1 MIYLDN
7 AATTKPLDC
16 AVRAFTNA
24 PTGNPSSSHKAGREA
39 RVALEG
45 ARRTIAECMGA
56 LPSEVIFTSG
66 STEACNLAMNSLANS
81 CFVWGCSKT
90 EHSAVRV
97 SGGILCGTSASNP
110 DGQPPKSGW
119 AQMYANNETGEIYW
133 PHFSSGYDVSQ
144 DVKDKFIW
152 VCDATAAVGHVPI
165 NFQDLGATHLAAGA
179 HKFGGLKGAGFLLV
193 KQGAP
198 VTPIIHGGGQERGL
212 RGGTE
217 SVPLI
222 CAMAEALK
230 WSCDNLAKTAPYVTI
245 LRDELIKSIKRE
257 IPGAHINGPWKKG
270 DYTTRLP
277 GNVNVSFDGVEGT
290 TLAHLLDERGICVS
304 TGSACHTGAGP
315 EPSPVLIAYGLS
327 KERAAGAI
335 RMTLG
340 HENTMPEVQIVVDE
354 LKELVAYLRGFQQE

>member
-7 AATTKPLDC
+7 AATTKPLRC
-16 AVRAFTNA
+16 ALNTFVNA
-24 PTGNPSSSHKAGREA
+24 PSGNPSSSHRAGREA

-66 STEACNLAMNSLANS
+66 STEACNLAMNSLAHACS
-81 CFVWGCSKT
+81 LWGVAEI
-90 EHSAVRV
+90 EHSAVRGPGKV
-97 SGGILCGTSASNP
+97 LKNTKNLYHE
-110 DGQPPKSGW
+110 PPRAGF
-119 AQMYANNETGEIYW
+119 ARMYANNETGEICERPKTPPREEWEPEDMYLW
-133 PHFSSGYDVSQ
+133 F
-144 DVKDKFIW
+144 
-152 VCDATAAVGHVPI
+152 CDATAAVGHVPI
-165 NFQDLGATHLAAGA
+165 NFQELGATYLAAGA

-198 VTPIIHGGGQERGL
+198 VTPIIHGGGQERGM

-245 LRDELIKSIKRE
+245 LRDAMIEKILSE

-315 EPSPVLIAYGLS
+315 EPSPVLVASGLT
-327 KERAAGAI
+327 KERAAGAV
-335 RMTLG
+335 RMTLS
-340 HENTMPEVQIVVDE
+340 HKNTMTEVRIVVDE

>member
-24 PTGNPSSSHKAGREA
+24 PTGNPSSSHRAGREA

-56 LPSEVIFTSG
+56 LPNEVIFTSG
-66 STEACNLAMNSLANS
+66 STEACNLAMNSLAHACS
-81 CFVWGCSKT
+81 LWGFNEI
-90 EHSAVRV
+90 EHSAVRAPGKV
-97 SGGILCGTSASNP
+97 LENP
-110 DGQPPKSGW
+110 ENLYHKPPRAGF
-119 AQMYANNETGEIYW
+119 ARMYANNETGEIYERSIL
-133 PHFSSGYDVSQ
+133 FS
-144 DVKDKFIW
+144 KDPEVRERYLWF
-152 VCDATAAVGHVPI
+152 CDATAAVGHVPI
-165 NFQDLGATHLAAGA
+165 NFHDLEATYLAAGA

-198 VTPIIHGGGQERGL
+198 VTPIIHGGGQEYGL

-217 SVPLI
+217 PVPLI

-304 TGSACHTGAGP
+304 TGSACHSGAGP
-315 EPSPVLIAYGLS
+315 EPSSVLVASGLS

-335 RMTLG
+335 RLTIG
-340 HENTMPEVQIVVDE
+340 HENTMSEVQIVVDE
-354 LKELVAYLRGFQQE
+354 LKEIVTYLRGFQQE

>member
-16 AVRAFTNA
+16 AVRAFANA
-24 PTGNPSSSHKAGREA
+24 PTGNPSSSHRAGREA

-66 STEACNLAMNSLANS
+66 STEACNLAMNSLAHACS
-81 CFVWGCSKT
+81 LWGFNEI
-90 EHSAVRV
+90 EHSAVRAPGKV
-97 SGGILCGTSASNP
+97 LENP
-110 DGQPPKSGW
+110 KNLYHKPPRAGF
-119 AQMYANNETGEIYW
+119 ARMYANNETGEIYERSIL
-133 PHFSSGYDVSQ
+133 FSKGPEVRERYLW
-144 DVKDKFIW
+144 F
-152 VCDATAAVGHVPI
+152 CDATAAVGHVPI
-165 NFQDLGATHLAAGA
+165 NFHDLEATYLAAGA

-230 WSCDNLAKTAPYVTI
+230 WSYDNLAKTAPYVTI
-245 LRDELIKSIKRE
+245 LRDELIKSIKWE

-315 EPSPVLIAYGLS
+315 EPSSVLIASGLT

-335 RMTLG
+335 RMTIG
-340 HENTMPEVQIVVDE
+340 HDNTMMEIRIVVDE

>member
-7 AATTKPLDC
+7 AATTKPLSC
-16 AVRAFTNA
+16 ALTVFESA

-39 RVALEG
+39 REALEC
-45 ARRTIAECMGA
+45 ARRTVAECMGA
-56 LPSEVIFTSG
+56 SPSEVIFTSG
-66 STEACNLAMNSLANS
+66 STESCNLAMNSLAHA
-81 CFVWGCSKT
+81 CAVWGYNEI
-90 EHSAVRV
+90 EHSAIRAPGKTLEEVDAWGAQPLRAGFVR
-97 SGGILCGTSASNP
+97 
-110 DGQPPKSGW
+110 
-119 AQMYANNETGEIYW
+119 MFANNETGEVYKRSIL
-133 PHFSSGYDVSQ
+133 FE
-144 DVKDKFIW
+144 KDIDPEVRDTYLW

-165 NFQDLGATHLAAGA
+165 DFHELGASYLAAGA

-198 VTPIIHGGGQERGL
+198 ITPIICGGGQEGGV

-230 WSCDNLAKTAPYVTI
+230 WSCDNLGKTVPYVTAM
-245 LRDELIKSIKRE
+245 RDALIEGVKAE

-277 GNVNVSFDGVEGT
+277 GNVNISFDGVEGT
-290 TLAHLLDERGICVS
+290 SLANLLDERGICVS
-304 TGSACHTGAGP
+304 TGSACHTGDGP
-315 EPSPVLIAYGLS
+315 EASSVLIATGLTR
-327 KERAAGAI
+327 ERAAQAI

-340 HENTMPEVQIVVDE
+340 HENTMTEVQIVLGE
-354 LKELVAYLRGFQQE
+354 LKELVAYLRGF

>member
-7 AATTKPLDC
+7 AATTRPLDC
-16 AVRAFTNA
+16 AIGAFIAT

-66 STEACNLAMNSLANS
+66 STEACNLAMNSLAHACS
-81 CFVWGCSKT
+81 LWGFT
-90 EHSAVRV
+90 EIEHSAVRGPGKV
-97 SGGILCGTSASNP
+97 LEGTKNLYHK
-110 DGQPPKSGW
+110 PPRAGF
-119 AQMYANNETGEIYW
+119 ARMYANNETGEIYDHSALF
-133 PHFSSGYDVSQ
+133 P
-144 DVKDKFIW
+144 KDPKLKENFPW
-152 VCDATAAVGHVPI
+152 FCDATAAVGHVPI
-165 NFQDLGATHLAAGA
+165 NFQELGATYLAAGA
-179 HKFGGLKGAGFLLV
+179 HKFGGLQGAGFLLV

-198 VTPIIHGGGQERGL
+198 VTPIIHGGGQEHGL

-230 WSCDNLAKTAPYVTI
+230 WSCDNMAKMAPYVTI
-245 LRDELIKSIKRE
+245 LRDELIESIKRE
-257 IPGAHINGPWKKG
+257 IPCAHINGPWKKG

-304 TGSACHTGAGP
+304 TGSACHSGAGP
-315 EPSPVLIAYGLS
+315 EPSSVLIASGLT

-335 RMTLG
+335 RMTLS
-340 HENTMPEVQIVVDE
+340 HDNTMPEIRIVVDE
-354 LKELVAYLRGFQQE
+354 LKELVAYLRGFQQD

>member
-7 AATTKPLDC
+7 AATTRPLDC
-16 AVRAFTNA
+16 AIGAFIAT

-66 STEACNLAMNSLANS
+66 STEACNLAMNSLAHS
-81 CFVWGCSKT
+81 CVVLAYSET
-90 EHSAVRV
+90 EHSAIRV
-97 SGGILCGTSASNP
+97 PGEILKGTKN
-110 DGQPPKSGW
+110 QTELIPKAGF
-119 AQMYANNETGEIYW
+119 ARMYANNETGEIYEL
-133 PHFSSGYDVSQ
+133 SVLCS
-144 DVKDKFIW
+144 KDPKVRARYLWF
-152 VCDATAAVGHVPI
+152 CDATAAAGHVPI
-165 NFQDLGATHLAAGA
+165 NFREIGATYLAAGA
-179 HKFGGLKGAGFLLV
+179 HKFGGIQGAGFLLV

-198 VTPIIHGGGQERGL
+198 VTPIIHGGGQEHGL

-230 WSCDNLAKTAPYVTI
+230 WSCDNMAKMAPYVTI
-245 LRDELIKSIKRE
+245 LRDELIESIKRE
-257 IPGAHINGPWKKG
+257 IPCAHINGPWKKG

-304 TGSACHTGAGP
+304 TGSACHSGAGP
-315 EPSPVLIAYGLS
+315 EPSSVLIASGLS

-335 RMTLG
+335 RMTLS
-340 HENTMPEVQIVVDE
+340 HDNTMPEIRIVVDE

>member
-66 STEACNLAMNSLANS
+66 STEACNLAMNSLAHACS
-81 CFVWGCSKT
+81 LWGFT
-90 EHSAVRV
+90 EIEHSAVR
-97 SGGILCGTSASNP
+97 GPGKILEGTKN
-110 DGQPPKSGW
+110 QYHKPPRAGF
-119 AQMYANNETGEIYW
+119 ARMYANNETGEIYER
-133 PHFSSGYDVSQ
+133 SALLS
-144 DVKDKFIW
+144 KDPEVRERYLWF
-152 VCDATAAVGHVPI
+152 CDATAAVGHVPI
-165 NFQDLGATHLAAGA
+165 NFHDLEATYLAAGA

-198 VTPIIHGGGQERGL
+198 VTPIIHGGGQEHGL

-230 WSCDNLAKTAPYVTI
+230 WSCGNMAKTAPYVTI
-245 LRDELIKSIKRE
+245 LRDELIESIKRE

-304 TGSACHTGAGP
+304 TGSACHSGAGP
-315 EPSPVLIAYGLS
+315 EPSSVLIASGLS

-335 RMTLG
+335 RMTLD
-340 HENTMPEVQIVVDE
+340 HDNTMTEVRIVVDE
-354 LKELVAYLRGFQQE
+354 LKELVAYLRGFQQD

>member
-56 LPSEVIFTSG
+56 LPNEVIFTSG
-66 STEACNLAMNSLANS
+66 STEACNLAMNSLAHACS
-81 CFVWGCSKT
+81 LWGFNEI
-90 EHSAVRV
+90 EHSAVRAPGKV
-97 SGGILCGTSASNP
+97 LENTKNLYHK
-110 DGQPPKSGW
+110 PPRAGF
-119 AQMYANNETGEIYW
+119 ARMYANNETGEIYKRSIL
-133 PHFSSGYDVSQ
+133 FS
-144 DVKDKFIW
+144 KDPEVRERYLWF
-152 VCDATAAVGHVPI
+152 CDATAAVGHVPI
-165 NFQDLGATHLAAGA
+165 NFHDLEATYLAAGA

-222 CAMAEALK
+222 CAMEEALK
-230 WSCDNLAKTAPYVTI
+230 WSCDNMAKTAPYVTI
-245 LRDELIKSIKRE
+245 LRDKLIESIKRE
-257 IPGAHINGPWKKG
+257 IPGAHINGPWKRG
-270 DYTTRLP
+270 DYATRLP
-277 GNVNVSFDGVEGT
+277 SNVNVSFDGVEGT

-315 EPSPVLIAYGLS
+315 EPSSVLIASGLT

-335 RMTLG
+335 RMTIG
-340 HENTMPEVQIVVDE
+340 HDNTMMEIRIVVDE

>member
-7 AATTKPLDC
+7 AATTRPLDC
-16 AVRAFTNA
+16 AIGAFIAT
-24 PTGNPSSSHKAGREA
+24 PTGNPSSSHRAGREA

-45 ARRTIAECMGA
+45 ARRTIAECTGA

-66 STEACNLAMNSLANS
+66 STEACNLAMNSLAHACS
-81 CFVWGCSKT
+81 LWGFT
-90 EHSAVRV
+90 EIEHSAVRGPGRV
-97 SGGILCGTSASNP
+97 LERTKNLYHK
-110 DGQPPKSGW
+110 PPRAGF
-119 AQMYANNETGEIYW
+119 ARMYANNETGEIYERSDL
-133 PHFSSGYDVSQ
+133 FS
-144 DVKDKFIW
+144 KDSEVRERYLWF
-152 VCDATAAVGHVPI
+152 CDATAAVGHVPI
-165 NFQDLGATHLAAGA
+165 NFQELGATYLAAGA
-179 HKFGGLKGAGFLLV
+179 HKFGGIQGAGFLLV

-198 VTPIIHGGGQERGL
+198 VTPIIHGGGQEHGL

-230 WSCDNLAKTAPYVTI
+230 WSCDNMAKMAPYVTI
-245 LRDELIKSIKRE
+245 LRDELIESIKRE
-257 IPGAHINGPWKKG
+257 IPGVYINGPWKKG

-277 GNVNVSFDGVEGT
+277 GNVNVSFVGVEGT

-315 EPSPVLIAYGLS
+315 EPSSVLIASGLT
-327 KERAAGAI
+327 KERAAGAV
-335 RMTLG
+335 RMTLS
-340 HENTMPEVQIVVDE
+340 HENTMTEVRIVVDE

>member
-24 PTGNPSSSHKAGREA
+24 PIGNPSSSHKAGREA

-66 STEACNLAMNSLANS
+66 STEACNLAMNSLAHA
-81 CFVWGCSKT
+81 CSLWVFNEI

-97 SGGILCGTSASNP
+97 PGKILEDTKNLYHE
-110 DGQPPKSGW
+110 PPRAGF
-119 AQMYANNETGEIYW
+119 ARMYANNETGEIYERSVL
-133 PHFSSGYDVSQ
+133 FS
-144 DVKDKFIW
+144 KDQEVRERYLWF
-152 VCDATAAVGHVPI
+152 CDATAAVGHVPI
-165 NFQDLGATHLAAGA
+165 NFHDLEATYLAAGA
-179 HKFGGLKGAGFLLV
+179 HKFGGLQGAGFLLV

-198 VTPIIHGGGQERGL
+198 VTPIIHGGGQERGM

-230 WSCDNLAKTAPYVTI
+230 WSCDNMAKIAPYVTV

-304 TGSACHTGAGP
+304 TGSACHSGAGP
-315 EPSPVLIAYGLS
+315 EPSSVLIASGLT
-327 KERAAGAI
+327 KERAAGAV